1 MARTKVAARRTGTS
15 GVVPA
20 SRRSSRA
27 GSATRGWR
35 TSTRSNA
42 RRRAAAT
49 TVVSFA
55 LMLLGALT
63 MILPFLWMVSTSLK
77 ESRLVFQFPPQWIP
91 HPVDWANYLEVW
103 STSPLATGLRN
114 SIIVTVLVVTV
125 GTFSSTMAAFAFAKL
140 DFPHKR
146 TIFTAL
152 LATIMI
158 PLVVLIIPQFLV
170 FVQVGWI
177 DTLLPLIVPGLLGNV
192 TMIFFLR
199 QYMLG
204 IASELLEA
212 ASLDGAGY
220 FRIYWRVFLPLC
232 RPAIAANVI
241 IVFMATWN
249 DYLGPLIFT
258 SSPENSTVQLAIA
271 SMNSFY
277 AEQTNY
283 PMIMAASVIAVLPV
297 IILFTA
303 LQRYFV
309 DSFAFSGIKG

>member
-1 MARTKVAARRTGTS
+1 MAIRRTATPRTRGA
-15 GVVPA
+15 A
-20 SRRSSRA
+20 SQRT
-27 GSATRGWR
+27 ATRR
-35 TSTRSNA
+35 TRTLVA
-42 RRRAAAT
+42 FT
-49 TVVSFA
+49 
-55 LMLLGALT
+55 LMLLGGLT
-63 MILPFLWMVSTSLK
+63 MLLPFLWMVSTSLK
-77 ESRLVFQFPPQWIP
+77 QPRDVFQSPPQWIADP
-91 HPVDWANYLEVW
+91 LVW
-103 STSPLATGLRN
+103 SNYADIWHVAPLASGLLNSVIVTGL
-114 SIIVTVLVVTV
+114 VVVV

-146 TIFTAL
+146 AIFVGL

-170 FVQVGWI
+170 FLQVGWI

-204 IASELLEA
+204 LANELLEA
-212 ASLDGAGY
+212 AKLDGAG
-220 FRIYWRVFLPLC
+220 FLRIYWSVFMPLC
-232 RPAIAANVI
+232 RPAVAANVI

-258 SSPENSTVQLAIA
+258 NSPEHSTVQLVIA
-271 SMNSFY
+271 SMNSYY

-283 PMIMAASVIAVLPV
+283 PIMMAASVIAVLPV
-297 IILFTA
+297 IVLFTFA
-303 LQRYFV
+303 QRYFV